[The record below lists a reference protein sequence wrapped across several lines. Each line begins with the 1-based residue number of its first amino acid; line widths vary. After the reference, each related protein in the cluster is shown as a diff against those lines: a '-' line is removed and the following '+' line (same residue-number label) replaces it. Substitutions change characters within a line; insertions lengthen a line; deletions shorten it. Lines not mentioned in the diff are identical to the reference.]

1 MERCEANL
9 TELKGKIENL
19 QIITGDFKTPI
30 ALMDRT
36 IRRSTG
42 NKRLGWGNWIS
53 KCKRIILD
61 PYLIPYTQISSKW
74 TKGQNVRAK
83 NYEIFRR
90 KHKGKFCEPE

>member
-42 NKRLGWGNWIS
+42 NKRLGLGKLDIQMQKNYIGS
-53 KCKRIILD
+53 LPHTIYTNQLKVDQRPKCK
-61 PYLIPYTQISSKW
+61 SK
-74 TKGQNVRAK
+74 KL
-83 NYEIFRR
+83 
-90 KHKGKFCEPE
+90 